1 MSQRQG
7 THAYNYT
14 TVVNV
19 KKLIRDGVF
28 LEPQNP
34 SWLLYSDAYFT
45 AITDRYFRE
54 NGCGPAQFHLLASCV
69 ES

>member
-45 AITDRYFRE
+45 AIT
-54 NGCGPAQFHLLASCV
+54 GIL
-69 ES
+69 